1 MPDEFSE
8 KILTDK
14 NMSQKTLKAGILIAA
29 LVVPALIFLYLK
41 GFGENHYELPYLIP
55 RIDSTTG
62 NVMMRKNPNPKW
74 NQPAMDTVFHTI
86 PDWSL
91 TDENDKIFN
100 GESFK
105 GKIYVADFF
114 FVRCGSICPKMSS
127 QLTRLQDTF
136 SNKEEVQIAS
146 FSVDPSHDTPEKL
159 REYAKKYDAKAG
171 KWHFLTGSKTQI
183 YPLALKGYYIPVAD
197 ASEYDKAVKTPD
209 ETFIHSEKLILI
221 DKEGHIRGFYDGTDK
236 KDVDRLILEIRVLL
250 RIYDTKS

>member
-1 MPDEFSE
+1 
-8 KILTDK
+8 
-14 NMSQKTLKAGILIAA
+14 MSQKTIKAGILIAA

-41 GFGENHYELPYLIP
+41 GFGENHYNLSYMIP

-74 NQPAMDTVFHTI
+74 NQPEMDTVFHTI
-86 PDWSL
+86 PDWTL
-91 TDENDKIFN
+91 IDENGVAFS
-100 GESFK
+100 GSSLK

-114 FVRCGSICPKMSS
+114 FTRCGSICPKMST
-127 QLTRLQDTF
+127 QLTRVQDVF
-136 SNKEEVQIAS
+136 SKEDEVQLAS
-146 FSVDPSHDTPEKL
+146 FSVDPTHDTPEML

-171 KWHFLTGSKTQI
+171 KWHFFTGTKTQI
-183 YPLALKGYYIPVAD
+183 YPLAVKGYYIPVAD

-209 ETFIHSEKLILI
+209 ETFIHSEKLILV

-250 RIYDTKS
+250 KIYDTTN